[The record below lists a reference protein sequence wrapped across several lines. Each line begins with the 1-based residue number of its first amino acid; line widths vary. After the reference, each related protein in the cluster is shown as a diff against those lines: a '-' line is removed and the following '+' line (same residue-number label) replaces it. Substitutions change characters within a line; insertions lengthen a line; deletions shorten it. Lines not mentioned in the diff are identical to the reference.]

1 MKQLEFGHVNKIYH
15 TGTRETYAL
24 KDVSFSVRQG
34 EFTVILGPSG
44 AGKSTILNI
53 LGGIDTADGGTVIV
67 SGQDITGLGER
78 ELSRYRAEKV
88 GFVFQ
93 FYNLIPTLT
102 VSENVA
108 LMGELK
114 KGSIPAKEALDRVG
128 LRGYEHKFPDQL
140 SGGEQQRVSIAR
152 AIAKNPE
159 ILLCDEPTGALDSE
173 TGCLVLE
180 QLWRLCRED
189 KKTTLIVTHN
199 AGIAQAAD
207 KVIYV
212 KNGEIT
218 DIRINPSPLKIS
230 EVEW

>member
-15 TGTRETYAL
+15 TGTRETYAK

-114 KGSIPAKEALDRVG
+114 INFLTSCQGESSRGFPSPGRLPRIRRFFCVMNPPG
-128 LRGYEHKFPDQL
+128 LWTVR
-140 SGGEQQRVSIAR
+140 
-152 AIAKNPE
+152 
-159 ILLCDEPTGALDSE
+159 
-173 TGCLVLE
+173 
-180 QLWRLCRED
+180 
-189 KKTTLIVTHN
+189 
-199 AGIAQAAD
+199 QAAWCWSSCGGSAG
-207 KVIYV
+207 K
-212 KNGEIT
+212 
-218 DIRINPSPLKIS
+218 IRKQH
-230 EVEW
+230 